1 MNTIKNLLTNL
12 RSLLYCVRETLGYA
26 LAFLR
31 AILCSRAVL
40 SARLLAVESQLAA
53 CKHQINSKKR
63 PRPRFTASFRLLW
76 IVLSKSLDKWEDLVY
91 LMQPATVK
99 KWHTM
104 AFRYF
109 WRWMSHR
116 KGGRPPIS
124 KEMQN
129 LIYKL
134 STENPLA
141 YYAER
146 LLTIHSPPRVRSTI
160 YRFLRF

>member
-12 RSLLYCVRETLGYA
+12 RSLLYFVRETLGYA

-40 SARLLAVESQLAA
+40 AARLLAVESQLTA
-53 CKHQINSKKR
+53 CQHQINSKKC

-99 KWHTM
+99 KWHKM
-104 AFRYF
+104 AFSR
-109 WRWMSHR
+109 
-116 KGGRPPIS
+116 G
-124 KEMQN
+124 
-129 LIYKL
+129 L
-134 STENPLA
+134 SDN
-141 YYAER
+141 Y
-146 LLTIHSPPRVRSTI
+146 I
-160 YRFLRF
+160 